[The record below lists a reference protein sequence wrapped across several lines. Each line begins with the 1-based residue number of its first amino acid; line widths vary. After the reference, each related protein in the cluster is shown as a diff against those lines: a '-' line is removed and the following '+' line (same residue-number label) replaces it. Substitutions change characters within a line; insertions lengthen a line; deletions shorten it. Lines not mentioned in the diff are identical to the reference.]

1 MIWLKKSG
9 AARKVE
15 DVEEEFSKDDDVD
28 GKDDRRAGRKSG
40 AHPSGE
46 KAEIRK

>member
-15 DVEEEFSKDDDVD
+15 DDEKEFSKDDDVD
-28 GKDDRRAGRKSG
+28 DKDDGRAGRKSG
-40 AHPSGE
+40 AHPSG
-46 KAEIRK
+46 